1 MKNTNTKKKPEN
13 DKAEKASDSDNS
25 NLKNQEPED
34 DVFTQEKFE
43 DALRR
48 VSRPICEPDEETT

>member
-1 MKNTNTKKKPEN
+1 MDKKTHLKTKKNTELK
-13 DKAEKASDSDNS
+13 KASDSDNADR
-25 NLKNQEPED
+25 KNHQSEE
-34 DVFTQEKFE
+34 VFTQEKFE